1 MEKIV
6 EITDLE
12 FSYPDRKSVLRDI
25 GIHAFKGESV
35 GIVGA
40 NGAGKTTLLFNLM
53 GILQGS
59 GSIRVCGLALGR
71 KNRKEI
77 RRRIGFVFQSPDDQL
92 FSTTVFDDVAFGP
105 LNAGLSPDDAG
116 ERVRKALAA
125 VGMEGFEDRL
135 PHHLS
140 TGEKKR
146 VAIASVLSMNPDIL
160 VMDEPTSD
168 LDSGLR
174 RKLIDL
180 LGKIRKTTI
189 IASHD
194 LRLIVEL
201 CDRVYLLSSGTI
213 QASGK
218 PSSILSDREI
228 MAAAG
233 LEALL

>member
-1 MEKIV
+1 MEKII

-12 FSYPDRKSVLRDI
+12 FSYPDRKPVLRDI
-25 GIHAFKGESV
+25 SIHVFEGESV

-59 GSIRVCGLALGR
+59 GSIRVSGLKLGR
-71 KNRKEI
+71 KNLKEI
-77 RRRIGFVFQSPDDQL
+77 RRRIGFVFQNPDDQL

-105 LNAGLSPDDAG
+105 LNAGLTPDAVR
-116 ERVRKALAA
+116 ERVRRALAE
-125 VGMEGFEDRL
+125 VDIEGFEDRL

-146 VAIASVLSMNPDIL
+146 VAIASVLSMNPEIL

-194 LRLIVEL
+194 LRMIVEL
-201 CDRVYLLSSGTI
+201 CDRVYLLSRAAV

-218 PSSILSDREI
+218 PSHILSDDEI
-228 MAAAG
+228 MTEAG
-233 LEALL
+233 LEAL